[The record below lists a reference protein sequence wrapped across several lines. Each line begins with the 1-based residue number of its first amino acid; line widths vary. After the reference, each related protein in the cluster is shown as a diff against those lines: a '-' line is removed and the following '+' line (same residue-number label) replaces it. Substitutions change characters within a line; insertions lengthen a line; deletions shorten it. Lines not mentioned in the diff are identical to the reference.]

1 MERVLSQPRPSPFL
15 TPAFLQPWVSSFAG
29 PIRVGVWQDRG
40 LILLH
45 RSPTCW
51 ELLGGQDV
59 ADRLDGL
66 GQGDEFWSSLRQQT
80 SSWDAPLAFPNLGP
94 DAWALESRQPQ
105 DQLETTDQ
113 SPWVSLAGDYEG
125 YLASLGKK
133 RKHELTRK
141 MRRAERLSQK
151 SLRVTHDLSD
161 LEVFLRLH
169 RLSSPAKADFM
180 QSSME
185 DFFRQLCVSL
195 DRAGMLWLR
204 TLWDGSLALAS
215 VIQIRFESVIY
226 LYNSGYDPEHAALAP
241 GMVLLGWC
249 LREASRQHFREYDFL
264 RGTERYKYDL
274 GGQDRPV
281 YRLVWQ

>member
-1 MERVLSQPRPSPFL
+1 MRLGIWRE
-15 TPAFLQPWVSSFAG
+15 
-29 PIRVGVWQDRG
+29 RG

-45 RSPTCW
+45 RSPTHW

-66 GQGDEFWSSLRQQT
+66 GEGVEFWTSLRQQ
-80 SSWDAPLAFPNLGP
+80 SGSWDAPLVFPNLGP
-94 DAWALESRQPQ
+94 EAWALESRQPQ
-105 DQLETTDQ
+105 DKLEVTDQ
-113 SPWVSLAGDYEG
+113 SPLASLPGDYEG

-133 RKHELTRK
+133 QRHELTRK

-151 SLRVTHDLSD
+151 CLKVTHDLAD

-185 DFFRQLCVSL
+185 DFFRQLCLSL
-195 DRAGMLWLR
+195 DKAGMLWLR
-204 TLWDGSLALAS
+204 TLWDGSVALAS
-215 VIQIRFESVIY
+215 VIQIRFGSAIY
-226 LYNSGYDPEHAALAP
+226 LYNSGYDPEYSGLAP
-241 GMVLLGWC
+241 GVVLLGWC
-249 LREASRQHFREYDFL
+249 LREASRQSFREYDFL